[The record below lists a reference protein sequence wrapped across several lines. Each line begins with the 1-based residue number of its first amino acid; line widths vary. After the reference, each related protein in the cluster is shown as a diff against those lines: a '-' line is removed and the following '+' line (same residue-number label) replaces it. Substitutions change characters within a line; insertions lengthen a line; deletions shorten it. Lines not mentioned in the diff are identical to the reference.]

1 MVQIKIHTQ
10 SEVENAL
17 LTAGVPFGKG
27 ELQKGGGVRLAF
39 DGSDLPLWW
48 EERAFWPD
56 GSVKWIFLH
65 TRVPIGANELALSTT
80 DVEADCS
87 ASDEVEFVNG
97 RLQLG
102 GMALEISED
111 SWSFRTPGGSWE
123 LAKDSIVSEPE
134 LELRRT
140 PWEIELVEASAIA
153 PLIRLKPK
161 DSEEGLRVDQF
172 LRLDPV
178 GERLIYQRRMTWHK
192 PGKYHLL
199 SARASLIPGRVSF
212 EEGSLLFIE
221 PGKVRINGA
230 PAIEEYPEGRWDGE
244 RHTLWVEKTWQRSPL
259 EIAWNKRGVQ
269 LCFYPDKAK
278 PLPVLGGT
286 SFRHTVHLTCG
297 ENAPDV
303 AGHEVVFSLDPAHVC
318 KSGALGL
325 LTPSA
330 EDTEAGPDFP
340 GFEKALK
347 ATYESGRLSQLSTA
361 DKEAGPVVPLEEESK
376 QDRDYFGLQHYGDW
390 PMPWGAYSSEKRMYA
405 DNEYDVA
412 YSYFQG
418 FARYGDWRFWEV
430 AKHSAI
436 HMTDVDWISLTGD
449 MRFHGY
455 YETTEDHGHARSATG
470 EMGHY
475 WTDGYW
481 MLYFLAG
488 DIWAKESAI
497 GVTDYLV
504 DYFVSGDKNT
514 MRRNWGEHSERD
526 LGWPLVSLMGTY
538 EATGDKRAI
547 ECARQITAYIAKF
560 TSDPDREIEQETG
573 TEEQPI
579 VWWRT
584 AMQDGCKPLM
594 FGIVMEGL
602 ERVHRAT
609 GDETAA
615 FSIVNLARF
624 LIDKMWLP
632 HQATFTFEWN
642 AYNRKHRFWR
652 PHHSIPLFVRGLGY
666 AYELTG
672 DKMFQEVSEKAF
684 HGCLWT
690 LYDPESGGKSI
701 GQKGRSMG
709 AYVAMLTDWLRRDQ
723 ENARRS
729 IPASTGASFEWDS
742 GVKALLESDN
752 VELVAGRPAYEGDA
766 LISEGKR
773 FAAAR
778 FVRPAATDSG
788 EIELTV
794 ILNPGS
800 TSWLNQRCYIH
811 LCDEVHNRSCVS
823 LITFYRGIHL
833 RIYDSHRKL
842 IEVPEGSID
851 DWKEGEPHRI
861 KATWNAP
868 GEAALY
874 LDGKE
879 VDRRPLDRPIG
890 GQFTRLH
897 IGHKP
902 GNWRALGK
910 IAVHLLKLGGVT
922 NTNGA
927 DL

>member
-1 MVQIKIHTQ
+1 MVQIKIHTK
-10 SEVENAL
+10 SEVDNAL

-27 ELQKGGGVRLAF
+27 ELQRGGGLRLAF
-39 DGSDLPLWW
+39 DGGDLPLWW

-65 TRVPIGANELALSTT
+65 TRASAGANELVLSTT
-80 DVEADCS
+80 GAKADCS
-87 ASDEVEFVNG
+87 ASDDVEFVNG

-102 GMALEISED
+102 EVALEISEEG
-111 SWSFRTPGGSWE
+111 WSFRTPGGSWE
-123 LAKDSIVSEPE
+123 LAKDRVVSEPE

-140 PWEIELVEASAIA
+140 PWEIELVEASPVA

-161 DSEEGLRVDQF
+161 DSGEGLRIDQF

-199 SARASLIPGRVSF
+199 SAEASLIPGRVSD

-221 PGKVRINGA
+221 PGKVSTNGA
-230 PAIEEYPEGRWDGE
+230 SVVEEYPEGRWDGE
-244 RHTLWVEKTWQRSPL
+244 GHSLWVEKAWQRSPL
-259 EIAWNKRGVQ
+259 EIAWGKRGVQ
-269 LCFYPDKAK
+269 LSFYPDKVK

-297 ENAPDV
+297 DKASDV
-303 AGHEVVFSLDPAHVC
+303 AGHEVAFSIDPSHVC

-325 LTPSA
+325 LTPSPENA
-330 EDTEAGPDFP
+330 EAGPDCP

-347 ATYESGRLSQLSTA
+347 AAYESGRLSRLSTA
-361 DKEAGPVVPLEEESK
+361 DSGAGPVVPLEEESR

-390 PMPWGAYSSEKRMYA
+390 PMPWGAYGGKRRMYA
-405 DNEYDVA
+405 VNEYDVA
-412 YSYFQG
+412 YAYFQG
-418 FARYGDWRFWEV
+418 FARDGDWRFLKV

-455 YETTEDHGHARSATG
+455 SETAEDHGHARSATG
-470 EMGHY
+470 ELGHY

-481 MLYFLAG
+481 MLYFLHG
-488 DIWAKESAI
+488 DVWAKESAV
-497 GVTDYLV
+497 GVTDYLM
-504 DYFVSGDKNT
+504 DYFASGDENT
-514 MRRNWGEHSERD
+514 LRGIWGQHSERN
-526 LGWPLVSLMGTY
+526 LGWPLVALMGTY
-538 EATGDKRAI
+538 EATGDEQVL
-547 ECARQITAYIAKF
+547 ECAKRLTDYILGF
-560 TSDPDREIEQETG
+560 TSDPDREYEQETG
-573 TEEQPI
+573 SEEQPL

-584 AMQDGCKPLM
+584 AMQDGCKPFML
-594 FGIVMEGL
+594 GIIMEGL

-609 GDETAA
+609 GDEAA
-615 FSIVNLARF
+615 ARSIVNLARF
-624 LIDKMWLP
+624 LIDEMWFP
-632 HQATFTFEWN
+632 HRATFVYEQN
-642 AYNRKHRFWR
+642 AYNRPHRFVASQ
-652 PHHSIPLFVRGLGY
+652 HLTPLFVRGLGY

-672 DKMFQEVSEKAF
+672 EEVFREISEKAF
-684 HGCLWT
+684 HACLWT
-690 LYDPESGGKSI
+690 LYDPGSGGKSI
-701 GQKGRSMG
+701 GIIGRSMG
-709 AYVAMLTDWLRRDQ
+709 AYVVMLTDWLRRDQ
-723 ENARRS
+723 EKARRS
-729 IPASTGASFEWDS
+729 IPASTGENFEWNS
-742 GVKALLESDN
+742 GVKALLESGN
-752 VELVAGRPAYEGDA
+752 VKLVEGRPEYEGVA
-766 LISEGKR
+766 LISEGER

-794 ILNPGS
+794 TLNPGS

-811 LCDEVHNRSCVS
+811 LCDEVHNKSCVS

-833 RIYDSHRKL
+833 RIYDVHRKL

-868 GEAALY
+868 GEAVLY

-879 VDRRPLDRPIG
+879 VDRRPLDRPNG
-890 GQFTRLH
+890 GEFTRLH

-910 IAVHLLKLGGVT
+910 VAVHRLRFGS
-922 NTNGA
+922 
-927 DL
+927 